1 MNVICPRCKNRMIV
15 EKALAGKTIRCPAC
29 QNEFTAEATPQ
40 QPTVEPTPTPTPAN
54 PVPPEIDKPCVG
66 KMVLAIGL
74 TLVLLGRGAD
84 SIGNRGVSRARAKL
98 RDAQGQ
104 FEDKWARKE
113 ARLDEVSPDYHK
125 QSRELRA
132 DKGKERKR
140 LQRDEWLD
148 LKSNARSAKAA
159 NDMNGYWRE
168 WVFVIG
174 SILLTLGA
182 FTVAF
187 RGTGAERLACLVLIG
202 IITFSIYIGG
212 AAWIGSI
219 INTAKGGAGF

>member
-1 MNVICPRCKNRMIV
+1 MNVVCPRCKNRMAV
-15 EKALAGKTIRCPAC
+15 ERELAGKTIRCPAC
-29 QNEFTAEATPQ
+29 QNEFTVEAAPQ
-40 QPTVEPTPTPTPAN
+40 QPTVEPTPIPTPAN
-54 PVPPEIDKPCVG
+54 PLPQGVDKPCMG

-84 SIGNRGVSRARAKL
+84 SIGNRGVSRAKAKL
-98 RDAQGQ
+98 RGAKGQ
-104 FEDKWARKE
+104 FEDKWARKM
-113 ARLDEVSPDYHK
+113 AQLDEGGSDYHK
-125 QSRELRA
+125 QSRELRD

-148 LKSNARSAKAA
+148 LESDARNARAA
-159 NDMNGYWRE
+159 NDINGYWRE

-182 FTVAF
+182 FAVAF

-212 AAWIGSI
+212 VAWIGSI
-219 INTAKGGAGF
+219 INTAKGGSGF